1 MTAHRRLVASAR
13 IPLTA
18 FAIVFFG
25 AVGTDAQSS
34 AQPATNV
41 TCPRPTPGTAIQE
54 PEDLRSE
61 NGILRVNIAL
71 RNEVDSGGHMRYCY
85 VFGNGVQSPN
95 LRLRPGE
102 LLVLTVKNE
111 LTVLPTSASTA
122 NSAGAVT
129 SGATHLRNK
138 ASNPCG
144 DMRMSATSTNLH
156 FHGLTIPPVCHQ
168 DDVLRTS
175 IQPGDPPFEYRFR
188 IPADQPPGLYW
199 YHPHLHGF
207 TRAQVVG
214 GASGALIVEGI
225 EGANREA
232 AGLPERILVIRD
244 QDLLNPNASPST
256 TGVKAPAALLD
267 RDGDARNTGDGSG
280 KPAKDLSINFVASAY
295 PDYRAGTIGMKPVA
309 RELWR
314 IVNASSITYLN
325 LQLLFADKAQP
336 FGIVAVDGIP
346 INQNG
351 LAGGDLVVWQNHLGV
366 PPGGRIEVVV
376 TAPAAGV
383 DGTLITRA
391 VNTGPGGE
399 NDPTRTIAKIVPA
412 ADAPAPRSTLA
423 ATASNAAAPL
433 PPSQRTWLGN
443 VRPTRT
449 RRLYFSEKLDDPKD
463 PNSPTTFYLTVEGQ
477 APAPFDPHSTVPNI
491 VVHQGDVEDWIIE
504 NRSQEVHD
512 FHIHQ
517 VHFLMLEW
525 FGVPINE
532 PFLRDTINV
541 PFWDGQTVQYPTVR
555 LRMDFRDPNAI
566 GLFPFH
572 CHLLEHE
579 DGGMMG
585 LIRVDPAVKPSHKP
599 VPPGGKIRPSSA
611 KPQLVQ

>member
-1 MTAHRRLVASAR
+1 MTRILIGAARILLVA
-13 IPLTA
+13 I
-18 FAIVFFG
+18 AILMGVGVG
-25 AVGTDAQSS
+25 AAAQSS
-34 AQPATNV
+34 PQSLAEAA
-41 TCPRPTPGTAIQE
+41 CPRPNAGEVIPE

-61 NGILRVNIAL
+61 NGVLKVDVSF
-71 RNEVDSGGHMRYCY
+71 RNDLDAGGRMRYCY
-85 VFGNGVQSPN
+85 VFGRGMQSPN
-95 LRLRPGE
+95 LRLRPGD
-102 LLVLTVKNE
+102 LLVLRLKNE
-111 LTVLPTSASTA
+111 LTDDAITTS
-122 NSAGAVT
+122 
-129 SGATHLRNK
+129 ATHLANATRSSGLR
-138 ASNPCG
+138 AAIEPCG
-144 DMRMSATSTNLH
+144 DTRMTATSTNLH

-175 IQPGDPPFEYRFR
+175 IQPGDPPFEYRFY

-207 TRAQVVG
+207 SRAQVVG

-225 EGANREA
+225 ERANREA

-244 QDLLNPNASPST
+244 QDLLNPNASPAATSA
-256 TGVKAPAALLD
+256 KAPAALLD

-295 PDYRAGTIGMKPVA
+295 PDYRAGMIGMKPDA

-325 LQLLFADKAQP
+325 LQLLFAGKAQT

-366 PPGGRIEVVV
+366 PPGGRIEVIVR
-376 TAPAAGV
+376 APAAGV
-383 DGTLITRA
+383 EATLITRA

-399 NDPTRTIAKIVPA
+399 NDPTRPIAKIVAA
-412 ADAPAPRSTLA
+412 ADAPALRSTLA
-423 ATASNAAAPL
+423 VADPNISSLAPARL
-433 PPSQRTWLGN
+433 WLGN
-443 VRPTRT
+443 AQPIRT
-449 RRLYFSEKLDDPKD
+449 RRLYFSEKLDDPRD
-463 PNSPTTFYLTVEGQ
+463 PNSPTKFYLTVEGQ
-477 APAPFDPHSTVPNI
+477 APAPFDPHSSVPNI
-491 VVHQGDVEDWIIE
+491 VVHQGEVEDWIIE

-525 FGVPINE
+525 FGIPVNE

-541 PFWDGQTVQYPTVR
+541 PFWDGQTAQYPTVR
-555 LRMDFRDPNAI
+555 LRIDFRDPNAI

-585 LIRVDPAVKPSHKP
+585 LIRVESAETPREKPL
-599 VPPGGKIRPSSA
+599 PPDGKIKPSSA
-611 KPQLVQ
+611 KLPPAQ